1 MSTVL
6 ALLVWSGWEQ
16 YSEFHK
22 SQIESM
28 QRSSWS
34 AANEISNYV
43 EMMQNSISMFADNE
57 TKLLVEAKQ
66 SETIQSFSIKQ
77 LNKKISNSYPD
88 AINFLIWD
96 KEGKLVI
103 DAEGTQKNK
112 PEVYILP
119 SIGQA
124 NVEYA
129 VRMHHNSE
137 YDHFDIIVSWNHDDN
152 FMGVFGISF
161 PSELV
166 QPLLYK
172 HQNNNHKL
180 VLWRQD
186 SPGFIELATLDSNLE
201 LANGYYLE
209 PEDMERVGAV
219 ASIGGTQWDVVSLHN
234 LTLFTDKLTKIV
246 INGLLKFLAIF
257 AAVVIA
263 ARLYQMEARRRY
275 EANEKIR
282 KTEERLRLALERT
295 QDGVWEIDLGKDEY
309 YFDERWCELVGY
321 STKELQPNE
330 HPRNRL
336 IHKEDLQGAKQAL
349 DLH

>member
-1 MSTVL
+1 MQGGGVIRANSKKLFASTAKLPFIKQKVPLSVVIFLLSTVL

-22 SQIESM
+22 SQIEGM

-57 TKLLVEAKQ
+57 TKLLEEAKQ
-66 SETIQSFSIKQ
+66 SKTTQSFSIKQ

-119 SIGQA
+119 SIGHA

-129 VRMHHNSE
+129 VRMYHNSE
-137 YDHFDIIVSWNHDDN
+137 HDHFDIIVSWNHEEN

-172 HQNNNHKL
+172 HQNINHQL

-186 SPGFIELATLDSNLE
+186 SPGFIELATPDSDLE
-201 LANGYYLE
+201 LANDYYLD
-209 PEDMERVGAV
+209 PEDMQRVGAV

-234 LTLFTDKLTKIV
+234 LTLFTDKLK
-246 INGLLKFLAIF
+246 N
-257 AAVVIA
+257 
-263 ARLYQMEARRRY
+263 
-275 EANEKIR
+275 
-282 KTEERLRLALERT
+282 
-295 QDGVWEIDLGKDEY
+295 
-309 YFDERWCELVGY
+309 
-321 STKELQPNE
+321 
-330 HPRNRL
+330 
-336 IHKEDLQGAKQAL
+336 
-349 DLH
+349 